1 MIDACLGFWLLIW
14 FRVCITTVVSS
25 MFFNVCLFMNDTH
38 RRLVCNR
45 LIVQYV
51 IDSCGVVRL
60 FMLKVMMQSLLAVLA
75 HIVAYMVIIF
85 AAAEC
90 QIRS

>member
-1 MIDACLGFWLLIW
+1 
-14 FRVCITTVVSS
+14 
-25 MFFNVCLFMNDTH
+25 MNDTH

-90 QIRS
+90 QIRSWDRRRQEGYAYKDEDKNGHVIE